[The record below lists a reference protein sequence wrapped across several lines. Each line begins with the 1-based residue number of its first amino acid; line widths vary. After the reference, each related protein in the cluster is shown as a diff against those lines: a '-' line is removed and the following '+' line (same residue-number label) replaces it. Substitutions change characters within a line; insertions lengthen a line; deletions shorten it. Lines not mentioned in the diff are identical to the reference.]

1 MKYRI
6 LLITAIAI
14 LLIGVAG
21 SLILLNLPQT
31 NTVQIR
37 QDGKVVRTVNLAA
50 AQNEEFTLRGHGGE
64 NTIEIRDGHIR
75 VKAAD
80 CPDKTCVHMGWLHN
94 TAAPIV
100 CLPHHLEI
108 SFTKPDGGADAV
120 AG

>member
-50 AQNEEFTLRGHGGE
+50 ALDYSQDE
-64 NTIEIRDGHIR
+64 
-75 VKAAD
+75 
-80 CPDKTCVHMGWLHN
+80 
-94 TAAPIV
+94 
-100 CLPHHLEI
+100 
-108 SFTKPDGGADAV
+108 
-120 AG
+120 